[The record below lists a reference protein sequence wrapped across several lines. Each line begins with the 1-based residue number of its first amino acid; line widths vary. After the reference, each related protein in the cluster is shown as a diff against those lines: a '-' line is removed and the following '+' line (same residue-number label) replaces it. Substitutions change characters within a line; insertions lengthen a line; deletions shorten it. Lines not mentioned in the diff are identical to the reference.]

1 MTPRGTAEPQVR
13 PGVAEDIGGLTDLY
27 NHYVLRTPITFDTVP
42 LTPEGRMQW
51 FLSHPKDG
59 PRRLMVATGRRGRV
73 ASSAG
78 RAVFSASYGFRVPAQ
93 NSPAGAEANEPGRH
107 VRP

>member
-1 MTPRGTAEPQVR
+1 MFFRIMQYPVRPQAGRMIGMTPRGTAEPQVR
-13 PGVAEDIGGLTDLY
+13 PGIAEDLNGLTNLY

-59 PRRLMVATGRRGRV
+59 PHRLM
-73 ASSAG
+73 
-78 RAVFSASYGFRVPAQ
+78 
-93 NSPAGAEANEPGRH
+93 
-107 VRP
+107 